1 MKKIVLFYFLI
12 GTCLSAY
19 SQNDFADIKKEV
31 NRWESAAK
39 SSSALTKKNPKSI
52 DFSAQHYL
60 INGIVTKGKL
70 REGTMVKFYET
81 KTLVSNLLLEGVV
94 SYQSERL
101 MVTGTKY
108 IKTPTGTNKIH
119 GTFFVYN
126 MNDYT
131 MKYKP
136 KKAGAL
142 RIKSSGVSFLEGF
155 YMKCPTIV
163 KIGEKTSV
171 YVDGKTGGR
180 GYSFLSAVIPNI
192 KLNDDDSFDIYQILL
207 QVKDDVTIY
216 WEGGMM
222 YKGSVKPTPMEDG
235 YINFQKMYGQITG
248 GNTGPK
254 TITVHRENGN
264 IVYTQEDDNINP
276 LMLKEV
282 LYVKDDKTLSDY
294 WDLVKVYK
302 NCFFVKLTYRNG
314 RYFEGSVKTTVKTA
328 KKQGDVD
335 TIFSSP
341 SKGVFKYPNGDR
353 FEGDMST
360 EVGPFFVDGTTFFV
374 DGSKVKGNW
383 FSQYKLNKNQWEEV
397 YKCQNP
403 SDAKVLADKLAEEYK
418 DQIEQEKFQALKNR
432 VKDLGVTP
440 YKKAILSSINKCLE
454 RLERECWVSGNTIL
468 SGEMGAVLLAP
479 YMNMSGLILS
489 LDDALS
495 EAALKSPTRCKSI
508 VSDMINDLEHARK
521 LAQPIEIEL
530 EKKQLN
536 NISRSPFLQ
545 QKIFTL
551 MPIFYNAIGKNK

>member
-1 MKKIVLFYFLI
+1 MKKVLFYFLI
-12 GTCLSAY
+12 GICLSAY

-31 NRWESAAK
+31 NRWESTAK

-81 KTLVSNLLLEGVV
+81 KTLVPNLLLEGVV

-101 MVTGTKY
+101 VVTGTKY
-108 IKTPTGTNKIH
+108 IKTPTETNKIH

-171 YVDGKTGGR
+171 YVDGKTGDR

-222 YKGSVKPTPMEDG
+222 YKGSVKPTPMENG

-254 TITVHRENGN
+254 TTTVHRENGN

-282 LYVKDDKTLSDY
+282 LYIKDDKTLSDY

-302 NCFFVKLTYRNG
+302 NCFFVEWTYRNG

-328 KKQGDVD
+328 KKQGDTD

-360 EVGPFFVDGTTFFV
+360 KVGPFFVDGTTFFA

-418 DQIEQEKFQALKNR
+418 DQIEQEKFQALINR
-432 VKDLGVTP
+432 VKNLGKTP
-440 YKKAILSSINKCLE
+440 YKKAILSSINKCLK

-468 SGEMGAVLLAP
+468 SGEMVAVLSAP
-479 YMNMSGLILS
+479 TLNMSDLILS
-489 LDDALS
+489 LADALS

-508 VSDMINDLEHARK
+508 VSDMINDLKHAPK

-545 QKIFTL
+545 QKMFTL
-551 MPIFYNAIGKNK
+551 MPIFATLSEK

>member
-294 WDLVKVYK
+294 WDLVKVCK

-360 EVGPFFVDGTTFFV
+360 EVGPFFVDGTTFFA

>member
-1 MKKIVLFYFLI
+1 MKKIVLFLLTC
-12 GTCLSAY
+12 TCLSSY
-19 SQNDFADIKKEV
+19 SQNDFADIKEEV
-31 NRWESAAK
+31 NRWESAIK
-39 SSSALTKKNPKSI
+39 SASALTKKNPKSI
-52 DFSAQHYL
+52 DFASQHYL
-60 INGIVTKGKL
+60 IDGIVAKGKL

-81 KTLVSNLLLEGVV
+81 KTLAPNLLLEGVV
-94 SYQSERL
+94 SYQAERL
-101 MVTGTKY
+101 IVTGTRY
-108 IKTPTGTNKIH
+108 IKTTTGTNKIH
-119 GTFFVYN
+119 GIFYVYN

-131 MKYKP
+131 MNYKP

-235 YINFQKMYGQITG
+235 FINFQKMYGQETG
-248 GNTGPK
+248 RMSGPNI
-254 TITVHRENGN
+254 ITVTHENGN
-264 IVYTQEDDNINP
+264 IIYTQENNDNNP
-276 LMLKEV
+276 LLLKEV
-282 LYVKDDKTLSDY
+282 LYVKDNKMSSDY
-294 WDLVKVYK
+294 WNLGKIYENCFLVKW
-302 NCFFVKLTYRNG
+302 TYRNG
-314 RYFEGSVKTTVKTA
+314 NYFEGSVKSIVKSDSISATA
-328 KKQGDVD
+328 
-335 TIFSSP
+335 T
-341 SKGVFKYPNGDR
+341 KGVFKYPNGDQ

-360 EVGPFFVDGTTFFV
+360 KNGPFFVGGTTFFA

-418 DQIEQEKFQALKNR
+418 DQIEQEKFQALINR
-432 VKDLGVTP
+432 VKDLGKTP
-440 YKKAILSSINKCLE
+440 YKKALLSSINKCLK

-468 SGEMGAVLLAP
+468 SGEMVAVLSAP
-479 YMNMSGLILS
+479 RLNMSGLISS
-489 LDDALS
+489 LADALS

-508 VSDMINDLEHARK
+508 VSDMINDLKHARK

-545 QKIFTL
+545 QKMFTL
-551 MPIFYNAIGKNK
+551 MPIFAMLSEK